1 MAKWTTWCWAGAS
14 REAFG
19 RWAWSL
25 CFRCSSFGHL
35 APLVSD
41 VKQYHWPSLGAHCFF
56 GANRKWRTVTGGGG
70 LVGSYQSGGNDIGC
84 KREY

>member
-1 MAKWTTWCWAGAS
+1 MAKWTMWCWAGAG

-41 VKQYHWPSLGAHCFF
+41 VKQHHWPSLGAHCFLEQA
-56 GANRKWRTVTGGGG
+56 GSGG
-70 LVGSYQSGGNDIGC
+70 L
-84 KREY
+84 